1 MIIVNK
7 KAFHNYEI
15 LETLEAGLVLKGSEV
30 KSLRSG
36 RCNLGDSFVKIM
48 SGELWLV
55 NTDIPKYKYDGSP
68 EYDSTRL
75 RKLLVNHKELI
86 YLESKLKQGNLTLIP
101 LKVYSKGSI
110 FKIEIALARGK
121 KKYEKKAKERERDL
135 ERELLVEKRKYMI

>member
-1 MIIVNK
+1 MRIVNK

-55 NTDIPKYKYDGSP
+55 NTDIPKYKYDGSS